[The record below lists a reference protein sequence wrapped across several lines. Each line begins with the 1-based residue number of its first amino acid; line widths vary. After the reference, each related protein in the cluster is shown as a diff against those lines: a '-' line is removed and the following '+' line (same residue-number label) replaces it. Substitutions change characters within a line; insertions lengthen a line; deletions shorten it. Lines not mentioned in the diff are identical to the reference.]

1 MGRIG
6 LTIVLC
12 LCAPQVLASVLL
24 VDLSEPDPAGLDD
37 LPGITDEE
45 ARLLREA
52 SGPSPEDLGRR
63 LASTRLG
70 TDRLVEWAPY
80 LTVGPTD
87 TSWDVDAVA
96 GGEADVVGTVRQRI
110 RIATNGCRLEAA
122 WKRTARSPLGQE
134 HAWITCPGRMRSE
147 ISAGAISGLWTG
159 PAPWEDPVARGRL
172 VSGDDSDC
180 VPVGRA
186 GARGLSVRAPR
197 LHLMGWTDRDDGRGW
212 MGRLGGTRHWI
223 WAAMSPGRG
232 SGGGLGFALASAGVT
247 FATHFPQDRG
257 RFLRIGV
264 HARAGSTALVL
275 AVPIDGDRGS
285 GLARIDARSR
295 IGAGPFTVRAEGG
308 CTQGAGRIP
317 VRRNGTIAI
326 ARSAPFSR
334 VTLTGAWTGDGG
346 RLSCRMERQFAAWTA
361 KGSVGCPWRHGGG
374 AVDARLGLLRPA
386 GRVRAESTIAA
397 RDHGWEAALTAS
409 TIGTGARARVS
420 FRIPLTSRPRS
431 PRWEIAVGERGG

>member
-1 MGRIG
+1 
-6 LTIVLC
+6 
-12 LCAPQVLASVLL
+12 
-24 VDLSEPDPAGLDD
+24 
-37 LPGITDEE
+37 
-45 ARLLREA
+45 
-52 SGPSPEDLGRR
+52 
-63 LASTRLG
+63 
-70 TDRLVEWAPY
+70 
-80 LTVGPTD
+80 
-87 TSWDVDAVA
+87 
-96 GGEADVVGTVRQRI
+96 
-110 RIATNGCRLEAA
+110 
-122 WKRTARSPLGQE
+122 
-134 HAWITCPGRMRSE
+134 MRSE

-361 KGSVGCPWRHGGG
+361 KGSVGCPWRRGGG